1 MNPDLGSFKIMLIK
15 SGYGF
20 KKSNSLGMATYQA
33 ELTRQSQCTQNQCTL
48 EQISNIQVKNPTTH
62 LTKSVQTPIVIW
74 GIPKHP
80 VCIKKFKLFR
90 HETKGSS
97 FGQGKKME
105 NTVDSTNMNN
115 GIKKKKKKVSHFH
128 FLLDQSRLRMPFC
141 KQCLCTKKPKHQI
154 FL

>member
-1 MNPDLGSFKIMLIK
+1 MNPDLGSSKIMLIK
-15 SGYGF
+15 SGEFSRIYGL
-20 KKSNSLGMATYQA
+20 KKPNSLGMATYQA

-97 FGQGKKME
+97 FGQGEKME
-105 NTVDSTNMNN
+105 ITVDSTNMNN
-115 GIKKKKKKVSHFH
+115 GIKKKKKFPTSISSTF
-128 FLLDQSRLRMPFC
+128 SP
-141 KQCLCTKKPKHQI
+141 
-154 FL
+154 